1 MLPPKKAF
9 GNCKQL
15 GGFHLRITMTNTE
28 LELYRRQL
36 RVRQNRNIDESHL
49 TDKALV
55 TSSGQASGLVPLSIY
70 RHDLATKTFE
80 QQIVKEVAAA
90 LDRIELGTFGYCEE
104 CGKTIPVGRL
114 EVLPYTRFC
123 VECARKPQRGPP
135 QAGNPFREADYPSEF
150 QV

>member
-1 MLPPKKAF
+1 
-9 GNCKQL
+9 
-15 GGFHLRITMTNTE
+15 MTNAE

-36 RVRQNRNIDESHL
+36 RVRQNRNTDESHL
-49 TDKALV
+49 NDKALV
-55 TSSGQASGLVPLSIY
+55 TSSGQASGLASGLVPLSIY

-80 QQIVKEVAAA
+80 QQIMKEVAAA
-90 LDRIELGTFGYCEE
+90 LDRIELGTFGCCEE

-135 QAGNPFREADYPSEF
+135 KDGDPFREADYPSKF
-150 QV
+150 QTEGE